1 MVRDELAAALGERL
15 RSLEDSRSRWVPVW
29 RELAAYMLPRKDCFG
44 TRAGSAASDER
55 IFDSTPPHALELLAS
70 ALGGLL
76 TNPATTWF
84 DIRPVDKRRGDD
96 DDVRA
101 FLGEAR
107 QRMNSIF
114 NSENTGFQ
122 THSHELYLDVALF
135 GTGVMYVEADP
146 DCVVRFNT
154 RPLGEIC
161 VAEDARGRA
170 DTVFRKYELT
180 ARQAMQEWADDC
192 SDEVRRL
199 AEEQPE
205 SRVEILHAVFPR
217 DDRDPFGIGVI
228 NFPWSCVYMET
239 ATGHVLEESGYL
251 EMPFMVPRWT
261 KASGETYGRGPG
273 LTALSDTRVL
283 NAMARTALMAAE
295 KMSDP
300 PLMVPDD
307 GFLGPIRSG
316 PGGLSYYRAGSS
328 DRVEALPV
336 HADLNAAQE
345 MMEQRRASV
354 RRIFL
359 ADQLAPADAPAISAT
374 EAVIRQSERM
384 RVLGPVLG
392 RLQTEF
398 LGPVVRRVFNIM
410 LRTGAL
416 PPLPEG
422 MDSEDF
428 EVCYASPVNT
438 AQKRYEAQALQQ
450 AMEYLA
456 PLAGQGDPNGI
467 MDNFDP
473 DRIARHAAELFGVP
487 ADYLLSSD
495 TVARKR
501 EGRLQQSQSAERAGT
516 IERMARIAKVLS
528 EARMAE
534 PNALT
539 ELLRQ
544 TGEEPLSFMT
554 APPGTAKTEGDGHA
568 A

>member
-1 MVRDELAAALGERL
+1 MKTNDLAASLAERFG
-15 RSLEDSRSRWVPVW
+15 RLEDRRSRWVPVW
-29 RELAAYMLPRKDCFG
+29 RELASYMLPRKDCFDSHSRPG
-44 TRAGSAASDER
+44 AADER

-84 DIRPVDKRRGDD
+84 DIRPVDRERGDD
-96 DDVRA
+96 DDVRG
-101 FLGEAR
+101 FLAETR
-107 QRMNSIF
+107 QRMNRVF
-114 NSENTGFQ
+114 NSEDTGFQ

-135 GTGVMYVEADP
+135 GTSAMYVEADP
-146 DCVVRFNT
+146 ACVVRFNT

-161 VAEDARGRA
+161 VAEDVRGQV
-170 DTVFRKYELT
+170 DTVYRKYELT
-180 ARQAMQEWADDC
+180 ARQAVQEWGGDC
-192 SDEVRRL
+192 SDQVQRQ
-199 AEEQPE
+199 AEESPE
-205 SRVEILHAVFPR
+205 ARVEILHAVFPR
-217 DDRDPFGIGVI
+217 DDRDPFGLGVM

-239 ATGHVLEESGYL
+239 ATQHVLEESGYL
-251 EMPFMVPRWT
+251 EMPYMVPRWS

-283 NAMARTALMAAE
+283 NAMARTTLMAAE

-316 PGGLSYYRAGSS
+316 PGGLSYYRAGSQ

-336 HADLNAAQE
+336 HADLNAAQG
-345 MMEQRRASV
+345 MMEQRRESV

-359 ADQLAPADAPAISAT
+359 ADQLAPADGPAISAT

-410 LRTGAL
+410 VRTGAL
-416 PPLPEG
+416 PPLPQG
-422 MDSEDF
+422 MEMEDF
-428 EVCYASPVNT
+428 EVRYASPVNT

-456 PLAGQGDPNGI
+456 PLVGQGDPNGL
-467 MDNFDP
+467 MDNFDQ
-473 DRIARHAAELFGVP
+473 DRIARHATELFGVP
-487 ADYLLSSD
+487 ADYMLSD
-495 TVARKR
+495 DAVAEKR
-501 EGRLQQSQSAERAGT
+501 ATRSQGAQAAQRAGT
-516 IERMARIAKVLS
+516 VERMARIAKVLS
-528 EARMAE
+528 EAKMAE
-534 PNALT
+534 PSALT
-539 ELLRQ
+539 ELVRQ
-544 TGEEPLSFMT
+544 NGGDPLSFMN
-554 APPGTAKTEGDGHA
+554 AGSQPSSGEDGHA